1 MKMNWLRKFMMGRY
15 GSDQLS
21 MVLLIFSVTL
31 TFIGGLIHLPLLVT
45 ISYVPLGICLFRML
59 SKDIAKRRMEN
70 YKFSILISPIYK
82 WSKKKQKHLKEF
94 KTHKYFKCPTCN
106 VDLRLPKGKGKIT
119 ITCPKCNTDFS
130 RRT

>member
-1 MKMNWLRKFMMGRY
+1 MNWLRKLMIGRY

-21 MVLLIFSVTL
+21 IALIIIS
-31 TFIGGLIHLPLLVT
+31 FILSSIANLVG
-45 ISYVPLGICLFRML
+45 IPILAPIGYIPLGICLYRIL

-70 YKFSILISPIYK
+70 YKFSILISPLYSR
-82 WSKKKQKHLKEF
+82 SKKIMKRAKDF

-119 ITCPKCNTDFS
+119 IYCPKCKTEFS
-130 RRT
+130 RKT

>member
-1 MKMNWLRKFMMGRY
+1 MNWLRKLMLGRY

-21 MVLLIFSVTL
+21 MALIILSFAL
-31 TFIGGLIHLPLLVT
+31 TFVANLIGLPLLAS
-45 ISYVPLGICLFRML
+45 IGYVPLGVCLFRVL

-70 YKFSILISPIYK
+70 YKFSILISPVYS
-82 WSKKKQKHLKEF
+82 WFKKTKKHVRDF
-94 KTHKYFKCPTCN
+94 KTHRYFKCPTCK

-119 ITCPKCNTDFS
+119 IYCPKCKTEFS

>member
-1 MKMNWLRKFMMGRY
+1 MNWLRKLMIGRY

-21 MVLLIFSVTL
+21 MALLIFSVLLTL
-31 TFIGGLIHLPLLVT
+31 IAGLISFPLLAT
-45 ISYVPLGICLFRML
+45 ISYIPLGICLFRML

-70 YKFSILISPIYK
+70 YKFSILISPVYSWYK
-82 WSKKKQKHLKEF
+82 RTKKHAKEY
-94 KTHKYFKCPTCN
+94 KTHKYFSCPTCKA
-106 VDLRLPKGKGKIT
+106 DLRLPKGKGKIT